1 MATEVLA
8 GIEAWHHWSGTMRE
22 LIQAIDLA
30 LIGEWDQAHKIVQN
44 IETKTAYGIHAVLH
58 KIEGDQ
64 SNSMYWYSRAGKP
77 GQFEMDAREEL
88 LAIRRELGGEA
99 K

>member
-1 MATEVLA
+1 MQ
-8 GIEAWHHWSGTMRE
+8 E

-30 LIGEWDQAHKIVQN
+30 LANEWNQAHSMVQKIEN
-44 IETKTAYGIHAVLH
+44 KSAYWIHAVLH

-64 SNSMYWYSRAGKP
+64 GNSGYWYTRAGKVDHSS
-77 GQFEMDAREEL
+77 MDSTEEL
-88 LAIRRELGGEA
+88 QLIRQGLVSES